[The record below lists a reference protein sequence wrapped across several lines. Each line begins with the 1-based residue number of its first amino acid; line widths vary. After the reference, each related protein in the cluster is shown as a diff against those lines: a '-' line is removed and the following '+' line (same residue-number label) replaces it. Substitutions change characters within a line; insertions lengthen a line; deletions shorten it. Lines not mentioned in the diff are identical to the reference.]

1 MATLQFKGK
10 NIIWNHHMSVP
21 YHTLDLD
28 EKLSYKQDKADGNLI
43 IEGDNLPALKSLLP
57 QYTGK
62 IDCIYI
68 DPPYN
73 TGEEN
78 WVYNDNVTNEMIKE
92 WIGKV
97 VNKEDLT
104 RHDKWLCMMTPRLK
118 LIRELLSQKGL
129 LFISIDDV
137 EVHNLRTLLDEI
149 FTESNFIAQLPTI
162 TNLKGNQ
169 DEFGFAGTH
178 EYILVYAYDKTK
190 CAIKEFRDVGD
201 EISDWEEDEFGYF
214 KKGANLKA
222 TGQNA
227 PREKRPNL
235 FYPVFV
241 DKNQNIYVTDDDKP
255 KDKDDFVIL
264 PLTDG
269 NEMSWRWEKAK
280 ISRESYNIIL
290 VGDESSYSLYKKQR
304 PKLGDLPTKK
314 PKTIFYKPGYSSG
327 NGTREMKDFFGDK
340 VFKNPK
346 PSQLLFDILQIST
359 DKHSIILDAFAG
371 SGTTAQAVL
380 ELNEEDEGNR
390 KFILIQMPEN
400 SEKEPKKNIAR
411 DITRERVVKV
421 IEKKLENKDVG
432 FEYRRVGQPIDAE
445 TILSGQLPT
454 YKQLAKY
461 VYYLAT
467 GQSPKDKD
475 IDEKKYLAGKVDHT
489 EVYLLY
495 TPDMEELK
503 KMAITF
509 EWAKEISK
517 GNDNKKIVYA
527 PACFMDDEYLE
538 QFNIKFVSIPYN
550 LFEREK

>member
-62 IDCIYI
+62 IKCIYI

-73 TGEEN
+73 TGNEK
-78 WVYNDNVTNEMIKE
+78 WIYNDNVNNSMIKE

-97 VNKEDLT
+97 VDKNDLT
-104 RHDKWLCMMTPRLK
+104 KHDKWLCMITPRIK
-118 LIRELLSQKGL
+118 LLRDLLSKNGII
-129 LFISIDDV
+129 FISIDDN
-137 EVHNLRTLLDEI
+137 EVHHLKTLFLENG
-149 FTESNFIAQLPTI
+149 FNFVAQLVW
-162 TNLKGNQ
+162 KGKSGAE
-169 DEFGFAGTH
+169 DDTYFRTVH
-178 EYILVYAYDKTK
+178 EYILVFSRDDYSFVAGEEEKT
-190 CAIKEFRDVGD
+190 D
-201 EISDWEEDEFGYF
+201 EKFPYTDESSG
-214 KKGANLKA
+214 KKYKTQLLRKWGSNSKRAD
-222 TGQNA
+222 
-227 PREKRPNL
+227 RPNL
-235 FYPVFV
+235 YYPIKTPEGEDFYPMLSKEVE
-241 DKNQNIYVTDDDKP
+241 
-255 KDKDDFVIL
+255 
-264 PLTDG
+264 G
-269 NEMSWRWEKAK
+269 CWRWGKPAMKKAIEDGRIEFKVNSKSILEAYEKVFEPEEGE
-280 ISRESYNIIL
+280 IR
-290 VGDESSYSLYKKQR
+290 
-304 PKLGDLPTKK
+304 TKK
-314 PKTIFYKPGYSSG
+314 FQSLLDDVGTTS
-327 NGTREMKDFFGDK
+327 NGTKELASLLPNESFDH
-340 VFKNPK
+340 PK
-346 PSQLLFDILQIST
+346 PSTLIRRLLQMGNTEENDL
-359 DKHSIILDAFAG
+359 ILDAFAG

-411 DITRERVVKV
+411 DITRERVKKV
-421 IEKKLENKDVG
+421 IEKKLKNKDIG

-445 TILSGQLPT
+445 TILSGQLPK

-475 IDEKKYLAGKVDHT
+475 IDEKKFLAGKIDHT

-495 TPDMEELK
+495 TPDMDELK

-517 GNDNKKIVYA
+517 GNDKKKIVYA

>member
-1 MATLQFKGK
+1 
-10 NIIWNHHMSVP
+10 MSVP

-73 TGEEN
+73 TGTED
-78 WVYNDNVTNEMIKE
+78 WIYNDNINSPLISD
-92 WIGKV
+92 WIGKIV
-97 VNKEDLT
+97 AKDDLT
-104 RHDKWLCMMTPRLK
+104 RHDKWLAMMTPRLK
-118 LIRELLSQKGL
+118 ILRELLSEGGVIYISIGEDELGNLKL
-129 LFISIDDV
+129 LMEEIFGQDNFISVISRVAKTASNKGTYFAPSVDYIVTFARDINYVKPFRDEVNKDLYPKEDELGKYRDDV
-137 EVHNLRTLLDEI
+137 ALFQSGLI
-149 FTESNFIAQLPTI
+149 
-162 TNLKGNQ
+162 
-169 DEFGFAGTH
+169 
-178 EYILVYAYDKTK
+178 
-190 CAIKEFRDVGD
+190 GD
-201 EISDWEEDEFGYF
+201 
-214 KKGANLKA
+214 
-222 TGQNA
+222 
-227 PREKRPNL
+227 RPNCR
-235 FYPVFV
+235 YYIDCP
-241 DKNQNIYVTDDDKP
+241 DGSK
-255 KDKDDFVIL
+255 VI
-264 PLTDG
+264 PPIG
-269 NEMSWRWEKAK
+269 KFWRWEKATSEK
-280 ISRESYNIIL
+280 NKELLVFKETKTSPLLDENGKQAKYNIYTKSYLSQREEDGTLPRNYLDKFINRKGADFLKSIDISFDYAKPTELIAYLVKIL
-290 VGDESSYSLYKKQR
+290 NQE
-304 PKLGDLPTKK
+304 
-314 PKTIFYKPGYSSG
+314 
-327 NGTREMKDFFGDK
+327 KD
-340 VFKNPK
+340 
-346 PSQLLFDILQIST
+346 I
-359 DKHSIILDAFAG
+359 IILDAFAG

-380 ELNEEDEGNR
+380 ELNEGDEGNR

-517 GNDNKKIVYA
+517 SNGNKKIVYA

>member
-10 NIIWNHHMSVP
+10 NIIWNHHMSVS

-118 LIRELLSQKGL
+118 LIRELLSQRGL

-137 EVHNLRTLLDEI
+137 EIHNLRTLLDEI

-190 CAIKEFRDVGD
+190 CSIKEFRDVGD
-201 EISDWEEDEFGYF
+201 EISDWEEDDFGYF
-214 KKGANLKA
+214 KKGANLKS

-235 FYPVFV
+235 FYPIFV
-241 DKNQNIYVTDDDKP
+241 DKKLNVYVTEDDKP
-255 KDKDDFVIL
+255 KDKNDSVVL

-269 NEMSWRWEKAK
+269 NEMSLAMFLFGSFSLFSGIWIRINFLLPSFSSFSSNTACAVVPEPAKASK
-280 ISRESYNIIL
+280 IIEW
-290 VGDESSYSLYKKQR
+290 SS
-304 PKLGDLPTKK
+304 
-314 PKTIFYKPGYSSG
+314 
-327 NGTREMKDFFGDK
+327 
-340 VFKNPK
+340 V
-346 PSQLLFDILQIST
+346 
-359 DKHSIILDAFAG
+359 
-371 SGTTAQAVL
+371 
-380 ELNEEDEGNR
+380 
-390 KFILIQMPEN
+390 
-400 SEKEPKKNIAR
+400 
-411 DITRERVVKV
+411 
-421 IEKKLENKDVG
+421 
-432 FEYRRVGQPIDAE
+432 
-445 TILSGQLPT
+445 
-454 YKQLAKY
+454 
-461 VYYLAT
+461 
-467 GQSPKDKD
+467 
-475 IDEKKYLAGKVDHT
+475 
-489 EVYLLY
+489 
-495 TPDMEELK
+495 
-503 KMAITF
+503 
-509 EWAKEISK
+509 EICNMSK
-517 GNDNKKIVYA
+517 R
-527 PACFMDDEYLE
+527 
-538 QFNIKFVSIPYN
+538 S
-550 LFEREK
+550 

>member
-1 MATLQFKGK
+1 
-10 NIIWNHHMSVP
+10 MSVP

-28 EKLSYKQDKADGNLI
+28 EKLSYKQDKAAGNLI

-62 IDCIYI
+62 IKCIYI

-73 TGEEN
+73 TGQEN
-78 WVYNDNVTNEMIKE
+78 WVYNDNVNSPLIKE
-92 WIGKV
+92 WIGKE
-97 VNKEDLT
+97 VNKDDLT
-104 RHDKWLCMMTPRLK
+104 KHDKWLTMMTPRVKILK
-118 LIRELLSQKGL
+118 ELLDDDGI
-129 LFISIDDV
+129 FFTSIDDN
-137 EVHNLRTLLDEI
+137 EVHYFRCLLDEV
-149 FTESNFIAQLPTI
+149 FGESNFLTQIAWQKVYSP
-162 TNLKGNQ
+162 KNQ
-169 DEFGFAGTH
+169 SRYFSNDH
-178 EYILVYAYDKTK
+178 EYILVYARNIENAEINLLPRTEEMDARYKNPDSDPRGPWQSGDLISNEERKNGHFIVKSPITK
-190 CAIKEFRDVGD
+190 KEFDSPVGKHWAYSKENLEELISDNKVWFGKDGNSFPRIKQFLSEVKQGRKASNLLLHREVGHTDEAIKEVKSIF
-201 EISDWEEDEFGYF
+201 SDKD
-214 KKGANLKA
+214 KA
-222 TGQNA
+222 T
-227 PREKRPNL
+227 
-235 FYPVFV
+235 F
-241 DKNQNIYVTDDDKP
+241 DT
-255 KDKDDFVIL
+255 
-264 PLTDG
+264 
-269 NEMSWRWEKAK
+269 
-280 ISRESYNIIL
+280 
-290 VGDESSYSLYKKQR
+290 
-304 PKLGDLPTKK
+304 
-314 PKTIFYKPGYSSG
+314 
-327 NGTREMKDFFGDK
+327 
-340 VFKNPK
+340 PK
-346 PSQLLFDILQIST
+346 PTRLIKTLIRLACNEGIV
-359 DKHSIILDAFAG
+359 LDAFAG

-390 KFILIQMPEN
+390 KYILIQMPEN
-400 SEKEPKKNIAR
+400 SEKDPNKNISR

-421 IEKKLENKDVG
+421 IDKKLKNKDVG

-454 YKQLAKY
+454 YKELAKY

-517 GNDNKKIVYA
+517 GNNNKKIIYA

-550 LFEREK
+550 LFERQQ

>member
-1 MATLQFKGK
+1 
-10 NIIWNHHMSVP
+10 MSVP

-57 QYTGK
+57 EFSGK
-62 IDCIYI
+62 IGCIYI

-73 TGEEN
+73 TGNEG
-78 WVYNDNVTNEMIKE
+78 WVYNDKVSSPLIKE
-92 WIGKV
+92 WLGNV
-97 VNKEDLT
+97 VNKDDLT
-104 RHDKWLCMMTPRLK
+104 RHDKWLSMMTPRLK
-118 LIRELLSQKGL
+118 LMRDLLAKDGVI
-129 LFISIDDV
+129 FVSIDDN
-137 EVHNLRTLLDEI
+137 ENSTLLLLLSEV
-149 FTESNFIAQLPTI
+149 FGEENFLG
-162 TNLKGNQ
+162 NLIWRKK
-169 DEFGFAGTH
+169 AGGGSDSSYFVSET
-178 EYILVYAYDKTK
+178 EYIVAYARNISNLPKFKIPYTEEELKRFSLDDDDNKGQYYL
-190 CAIKEFRDVGD
+190 KELARPDRLG
-201 EISDWEEDEFGYF
+201 S
-214 KKGANLKA
+214 
-222 TGQNA
+222 
-227 PREKRPNL
+227 RPNL
-235 FYPVFV
+235 QYPLICPDGSKLETRSNGKKYTWVV
-241 DKNQNIYVTDDDKP
+241 GKEKYGKMM
-255 KDKDDFVIL
+255 KD
-264 PLTDG
+264 G
-269 NEMSWRWEKAK
+269 E
-280 ISRESYNIIL
+280 IIF
-290 VGDESSYSLYKKQR
+290 KQ
-304 PKLGDLPTKK
+304 
-314 PKTIFYKPGYSSG
+314 IG
-327 NGTREMKDFFGDK
+327 NGEWRVYRKVYAKSKTPRALLYDIALNREATSEMRELFGDDSI
-340 VFKNPK
+340 FDNPK
-346 PSQLLFDILQIST
+346 PTKLIKYLINTVPNQKL
-359 DKHSIILDAFAG
+359 ILDAFAG

-421 IEKKLENKDVG
+421 IEKRLKSKDIG

-454 YKQLAKY
+454 FKQLAKY

-475 IDEKKYLAGKVDHT
+475 INEKKYLAGKVDHT

-495 TPDMEELK
+495 TPDIEELK

-517 GNDNKKIVYA
+517 GNEYKKIVYA

-550 LFEREK
+550 LFEREQ

>member
-1 MATLQFKGK
+1 
-10 NIIWNHHMSVP
+10 MSVP

-28 EKLSYKQDKADGNLI
+28 EKLSYRQDKADGNLI

-62 IDCIYI
+62 VDCIYI

-73 TGEEN
+73 TGNEG
-78 WVYNDNVTNEMIKE
+78 WVYNDNVNSPLVKE
-92 WIGKV
+92 WIGKEV
-97 VNKEDLT
+97 GSDDLT
-104 RHDKWLCMMTPRLK
+104 RHDKWLSMMTPRLK
-118 LIRELLSQKGL
+118 LMRELLTEDGVI
-129 LFISIDDV
+129 FISLDDN
-137 EVHNLRTLLDEI
+137 EIHRLRDIMDEI
-149 FTESNFIAQLPTI
+149 FTNENFKATFLWKKKGTTSNVTGAEVSSLT
-162 TNLKGNQ
+162 
-169 DEFGFAGTH
+169 
-178 EYILVYAYDKTK
+178 EYILCYSKTTKAKLNPRVRSSETREYSYNDDEGSYRLSVIEKKNTGSYKRDSMQFEILGQKPRRGKRWQIGKDKALALEEK
-190 CAIKEFRDVGD
+190 GRFVKGD
-201 EISDWEEDEFGYF
+201 DGIVRLKIYNFEEEDSLS
-214 KKGANLKA
+214 A
-222 TGQNA
+222 Q
-227 PREKRPNL
+227 PNL
-235 FYPVFV
+235 L
-241 DKNQNIYVTDDDKP
+241 DIYGTTD
-255 KDKDDFVIL
+255 
-264 PLTDG
+264 
-269 NEMSWRWEKAK
+269 SA
-280 ISRESYNIIL
+280 SREL
-290 VGDESSYSLYKKQR
+290 REF
-304 PKLGDLPTKK
+304 LGEDRL
-314 PKTIFYKPGYSSG
+314 F
-327 NGTREMKDFFGDK
+327 E
-340 VFKNPK
+340 NPK
-346 PSQLLFDILQIST
+346 PVTLLKHLISLSPNK
-359 DKHSIILDAFAG
+359 DGIILDAFAG

-380 ELNEEDEGNR
+380 ELNEEDESSR

-421 IEKKLENKDVG
+421 IEKKLENIDIG

-445 TILSGQLPT
+445 TILSGELPT
-454 YKQLAKY
+454 FKQLAKY

-517 GNDNKKIVYA
+517 GNENKKIVYA

>member
-43 IEGDNLPALKSLLP
+43 IEGDNLPALKSLLAE
-57 QYTGK
+57 YSGD

-73 TGEEN
+73 TGQEN
-78 WVYNDNVTNEMIKE
+78 WIYNDNVNSPLVKD

-97 VNKEDLT
+97 VGLDDLT
-104 RHDKWLCMMTPRLK
+104 RHDKWLTMMTPRLK
-118 LIRELLSQKGL
+118 LLYELMSENGVM
-129 LFISIDDV
+129 FISID
-137 EVHNLRTLLDEI
+137 EHEISSLTLLLKEI
-149 FTESNFIAQLPTI
+149 FDDNCLDYLVWRKTGKQ
-162 TNLKGNQ
+162 TNTKRI
-169 DEFGFAGTH
+169 DRVKTTH
-178 EYILVYAYDKTK
+178 EYVLVVYRNKLDTTLGKVKLLPKWKGKKSNPDNDPRGNWESGIISKNEEKSNKKSENYYEITLPSGRKITR
-190 CAIKEFRDVGD
+190 EF
-201 EISDWEEDEFGYF
+201 Y
-214 KKGANLKA
+214 
-222 TGQNA
+222 
-227 PREKRPNL
+227 
-235 FYPVFV
+235 V
-241 DKNQNIYVTDDDKP
+241 DKNSFDNLLKDNRIYFP
-255 KDKDDFVIL
+255 KDGDGIPRLKIFENEEQEYYLDSIL
-264 PLTDG
+264 DRYGTFT
-269 NEMSWRWEKAK
+269 KAK
-280 ISRESYNIIL
+280 KEIE
-290 VGDESSYSLYKKQR
+290 E
-304 PKLGDLPTKK
+304 
-314 PKTIFYKPGYSSG
+314 
-327 NGTREMKDFFGDK
+327 FFGDK
-340 VFKNPK
+340 DLFDTPK
-346 PSQLLFDILQIST
+346 PTKLI
-359 DKHSIILDAFAG
+359 KEIIRTATSKKSVVLDAFAG

-400 SEKEPKKNIAR
+400 SDKEPKKNIAR

-421 IEKKLENKDVG
+421 IEKKLKNKDVG

-475 IDEKKYLAGKVDHT
+475 IDEKRFLAGKVDHT

-517 GNDNKKIVYA
+517 GNENKKIVYA

>member
-1 MATLQFKGK
+1 
-10 NIIWNHHMSVP
+10 MSVP

-43 IEGDNLPALKSLLP
+43 VEGDNLPALKSLLP

-62 IDCIYI
+62 IKCIYI

-73 TGEEN
+73 TGKEG
-78 WVYNDNVTNEMIKE
+78 WVYNDNVNSPLIKE
-92 WIGKV
+92 WIGK
-97 VNKEDLT
+97 EIAQDDLT
-104 RHDKWLCMMTPRLK
+104 RHDKWLSMMTPRLK
-118 LIRELLSQKGL
+118 LLRELLSDDGVIY
-129 LFISIDDV
+129 ISID
-137 EVHNLRTLLDEI
+137 ENESYHLRILMNEI
-149 FTESNFIAQLPTI
+149 FGEENFITEITI
-162 TNLKGNQ
+162 QRSKNGLGSKEGYSTCL
-169 DEFGFAGTH
+169 D
-178 EYILVYAYDKTK
+178 YILCYKRRAETNAFTGLEPDEDY
-190 CAIKEFRDVGD
+190 IKRYNK
-201 EISDWEEDEFGYF
+201 EDEYGLYKVDGLFR
-214 KKGANLKA
+214 KKGAGQRRKDSPGCFYPLYKRDDGSIQLEYDANL
-222 TGQNA
+222 
-227 PREKRPNL
+227 REIYPKLPNGDDGRWIWSKEFAKDKIYRLVCGAEETVYVKDYYSEDRRIKPKNL
-235 FYPVFV
+235 FSDNKYLTEVATEE
-241 DKNQNIYVTDDDKP
+241 I
-255 KDKDDFVIL
+255 KDIF
-264 PLTDG
+264 G
-269 NEMSWRWEKAK
+269 
-280 ISRESYNIIL
+280 
-290 VGDESSYSLYKKQR
+290 KK
-304 PKLGDLPTKK
+304 LFDT
-314 PKTIFYKPGYSSG
+314 
-327 NGTREMKDFFGDK
+327 
-340 VFKNPK
+340 PK
-346 PSQLLFDILQIST
+346 PTQLIKDIVSNAT
-359 DKHSIILDAFAG
+359 KGDAIILDAFAG

-380 ELNEEDEGNR
+380 ELNEEDGGNR

-400 SEKEPKKNIAR
+400 SEKEPNKNITR
-411 DITRERVVKV
+411 DITRERVIKV
-421 IEKKLENKDVG
+421 IEKKLKNKDIG
-432 FEYRRVGQPIDAE
+432 FEYKRVGQPIDAE

>member
-28 EKLSYKQDKADGNLI
+28 EKLSYKQDKAEGNLI
-43 IEGDNLPALKSLLP
+43 VEGDNLPALKSLLP

-73 TGEEN
+73 TGNEG
-78 WVYNDNVTNEMIKE
+78 WVYNDNVNSPLVKE
-92 WIGKV
+92 WIGKEV
-97 VNKEDLT
+97 GSDDLT
-104 RHDKWLCMMTPRLK
+104 RHDKWLSLMAPRLK
-118 LIRELLSQKGL
+118 IIKELLSEDGL
-129 LFISIDDV
+129 LCVSIDDN
-137 EVHNLRTLLDEI
+137 EIHRLRSLLDEI
-149 FTESNFIAQLPTI
+149 FGEDCFYGNITWIKKSKPTNMGEARFKIQSNV
-162 TNLKGNQ
+162 
-169 DEFGFAGTH
+169 
-178 EYILVYAYDKTK
+178 EYILIYGRKTMTEHDRFNLEVDEEKDYPLKDEKGVYRLEEVVQRRNRGTLRRDTMLYPLLGEEPKEGYRWQLSEMKYKKLNKDDLI
-190 CAIKEFRDVGD
+190 IKKGNKFYIKSYKE
-201 EISDWEEDEFGYF
+201 EEDSFSYIPLWSHFSDTGTAESG
-214 KKGANLKA
+214 KKDL
-222 TGQNA
+222 
-227 PREKRPNL
+227 EKLLGEEVL
-235 FYPVFV
+235 FETVKPVDLILRLLYHFA
-241 DKNQNIYVTDDDKP
+241 DKNG
-255 KDKDDFVIL
+255 FV
-264 PLTDG
+264 
-269 NEMSWRWEKAK
+269 
-280 ISRESYNIIL
+280 
-290 VGDESSYSLYKKQR
+290 
-304 PKLGDLPTKK
+304 
-314 PKTIFYKPGYSSG
+314 
-327 NGTREMKDFFGDK
+327 
-340 VFKNPK
+340 
-346 PSQLLFDILQIST
+346 
-359 DKHSIILDAFAG
+359 LDAFAG

-380 ELNEEDEGNR
+380 ELNEADEGNR

-421 IEKKLENKDVG
+421 IEKKLKNNDIG

-467 GQSPKDKD
+467 GQSPKEKD
-475 IDEKKYLAGKVDHT
+475 IDEKKFLAGKVDHT

-509 EWAKEISK
+509 EWAKEISE
-517 GNDNKKIVYA
+517 GNENKKIVYA

>member
-43 IEGDNLPALKSLLP
+43 VEGDNLPALKSLLP

-73 TGEEN
+73 TGNEG
-78 WVYNDNVTNEMIKE
+78 WVYNDNVNSPLVKE
-92 WIGKV
+92 WIGKEV
-97 VNKEDLT
+97 GSDDLT
-104 RHDKWLCMMTPRLK
+104 RHDKWLSMLTPRLK
-118 LIRELLSQKGL
+118 LLKDLLSEDGL
-129 LFISIDDV
+129 IFVSIDDN
-137 EVHNLRTLLDEI
+137 EVHHMRMLMDEI
-149 FTESNFIAQLPTI
+149 FGEDNFI
-162 TNLKGNQ
+162 NLLVWQRNTSGKTVSRELANNV
-169 DEFGFAGTH
+169 EF
-178 EYILVYAYDKTK
+178 ILLYSRTEKYNLNPVYKPLAESTRRMYSKDDNDGRGPYRLYPLQKTGQPGPQTTYDYVDNTGKVWK
-190 CAIKEFRDVGD
+190 CP
-201 EISDWEEDEFGYF
+201 
-214 KKGANLKA
+214 KKGWRMIQEKLKKLE
-222 TGQNA
+222 NDN
-227 PREKRPNL
+227 RL
-235 FYPVFV
+235 FLEAG
-241 DKNQNIYVTDDDKP
+241 K
-255 KDKDDFVIL
+255 L
-264 PLTDG
+264 
-269 NEMSWRWEKAK
+269 SEKAYWNERTSEGK
-280 ISRESYNIIL
+280 
-290 VGDESSYSLYKKQR
+290 VADSLWN
-304 PKLGDLPTKK
+304 DLPENSVGTKEI
-314 PKTIFYKPGYSSG
+314 TELLG
-327 NGTREMKDFFGDK
+327 NDN
-340 VFKNPK
+340 VFNNPK
-346 PSQLLFDILQIST
+346 PT
-359 DKHSIILDAFAG
+359 DLIKRCLKMQDKEALVLDAFAG

-421 IEKKLENKDVG
+421 IEKKLKNKDIG

-475 IDEKKYLAGKVDHT
+475 IDEKKFLAGKVDHT

-495 TPDMEELK
+495 TPDMDELK

-517 GNDNKKIVYA
+517 GKDNKKIVYA

-550 LFEREK
+550 LFEREQ

>member
-43 IEGDNLPALKSLLP
+43 VEGDNLPALKSLLP

-73 TGEEN
+73 TGEEG
-78 WVYNDNVTNEMIKE
+78 WVYNDNVNSPLIKE
-92 WIGKV
+92 WIGNV
-97 VNKEDLT
+97 VGKDDLT
-104 RHDKWLCMMTPRLK
+104 KHDKWLSMMTPRLK
-118 LIRELLSQKGL
+118 LIRELLSEQGL
-129 LFISIDDV
+129 VFISID
-137 EVHNLRTLLDEI
+137 ENENYNLRALMNDI
-149 FTESNFIAQLPTI
+149 FIDTNFLAEFVWQKKYGGGNDSTQIATEH
-162 TNLKGNQ
+162 
-169 DEFGFAGTH
+169 EFV
-178 EYILVYAYDKTK
+178 LVYAKDKTK
-190 CAIKEFRDVGD
+190 VENWLEPHTEKYLKRY
-201 EISDWEEDEFGYF
+201 SEEDSVGRYF
-214 KKGANLKA
+214 WDTLERPGLNNPIEVEIEYKGKKYKLLTFRSQKTIDEGLENGDIRIVEYDKRVSFQFKQRLREGKK
-222 TGQNA
+222 
-227 PREKRPNL
+227 PRSILRDSKEAELNGMFELVGSNSYAKKELREY
-235 FYPVFV
+235 F
-241 DKNQNIYVTDDDKP
+241 TDD
-255 KDKDDFVIL
+255 
-264 PLTDG
+264 
-269 NEMSWRWEKAK
+269 
-280 ISRESYNIIL
+280 
-290 VGDESSYSLYKKQR
+290 
-304 PKLGDLPTKK
+304 
-314 PKTIFYKPGYSSG
+314 IFS
-327 NGTREMKDFFGDK
+327 
-340 VFKNPK
+340 NPK
-346 PSQLLFDILQIST
+346 PTPLIKYLLRFST
-359 DKHSIILDAFAG
+359 SKNSYILDAFAG

-421 IEKKLENKDVG
+421 IEKKLKNKDVG

-475 IDEKKYLAGKVDHT
+475 IDEKKFLAGKVDHT

-509 EWAKEISK
+509 EWAKEMSE
-517 GNDNKKIVYA
+517 GNENKKIVYA